1 MGHKQFKRDK
11 VFIQQMVNFSNILI
25 IKPGAIGDLLQLTPV
40 IRALKCKYPHSRN
53 SLLVS
58 SSATASLFKFNPSV
72 YETIVFEKKGKHRS
86 LSALFGLWLQLRSA
100 GYDLVLNF
108 QRSNLKAWFLLSA
121 AFPCS
126 LLIYHKAKGRVVH
139 AVVNHLETV
148 APLGIDASDLDLE
161 LYTSADDDAYAEK
174 LFASLNLAGKKV
186 VALNPGAS
194 HPVNRW
200 HTRNFALLVDRI
212 EKELSARVL
221 IIGGKGDLELSR
233 QIVTLTRNKP
243 LVLTGN
249 TDLLQLAAVLRNC
262 DLLVSAD
269 TGPMHLA
276 TAVGTRV
283 LALFGAADPER
294 TGPVGAGHRVIQAG
308 AVQCVPCRSR
318 KCNNTLSMECMEKIT
333 VDEVFTTVTEML
345 EMGICP
351 KS

>member
-1 MGHKQFKRDK
+1 
-11 VFIQQMVNFSNILI
+11 MVNFPNILI

-40 IRALKCKYPHSRN
+40 IRALKCKYPHSRI

-58 SSATASLFKFNPSV
+58 SPATASLFRFNPHV
-72 YETIVFEKKGKHRS
+72 HETIVFEKKGKHRS
-86 LSALFGLWLQLRSA
+86 LRALFGLWRQLRSA
-100 GYDLVLNF
+100 GYDMVLNF
-108 QRSNLKAWFLLSA
+108 QRSNLKAWFLASA
-121 AFPCS
+121 AFPCR
-126 LLIYHKAKGRVVH
+126 LLIYNKAKGRVVH

-148 APLGIDASDLDLE
+148 APLGITASDLDLE

-174 LFASLNLAGKKV
+174 LFSSPNLAGKKV

-221 IIGGKGDLELSR
+221 IIGGIGDLELSR
-233 QIVTLTRNKP
+233 EIVALAQTQP
-243 LVLTGN
+243 LVLTGK
-249 TDLLQLAAVLRNC
+249 TDLLQLAAILRMC

-269 TGPMHLA
+269 TGPMHLS

-294 TGPVGAGHRVIQAG
+294 TGPVGIGHRVIQAIT
-308 AVQCVPCRSR
+308 VPCVPCRSR
-318 KCNNTLSMECMEKIT
+318 KCNNSFFMECMEKIT
-333 VDEVFTTVTEML
+333 VDEVFATVSEML
-345 EMGICP
+345 EAGIGCH
-351 KS
+351 S